1 MSFDGGSS
9 AEVANE
15 VLDALK
21 IRGVHTTFFL
31 TGAFIRRYPDL
42 VRRMAAEGHEIGNHT
57 MDHPHFAPNM
67 RRDPAWTKARVQKEL
82 LDADAELVKVLGRP
96 MDPWW
101 RAPYGEQTPEIR
113 RWAEEVGYRHVG
125 WSEGADTLDWAT
137 AKERRLYRTG
147 SAILKRLHQRLDH
160 DGDGLIVLM
169 HLGSERAEGDR
180 PAAGL
185 GAFMDRARSEGWT
198 FVNASTFLRELGKP
212 AWDPRPRLALLAS
225 APSRSRATAAR

>member
-1 MSFDGGSS
+1 
-9 AEVANE
+9 
-15 VLDALK
+15 
-21 IRGVHTTFFL
+21 
-31 TGAFIRRYPDL
+31 
-42 VRRMAAEGHEIGNHT
+42 

-113 RWAEEVGYRHVG
+113 RWAEEIGYRHVG

-147 SAILKRLHQRLDH
+147 SAILKRLHARLQR
-160 DGDGLIVLM
+160 DGDGIIVLM
-169 HLGSERAEGDR
+169 HLGSERVEGDR
-180 PAAGL
+180 PSAGL
-185 GAFMDRARSEGWT
+185 GAFMDRARAEGWA
-198 FVNASTFLRELGKP
+198 FVSAGTFLRELGKP
-212 AWDPRPRLALLAS
+212 AWDPHPRLALLGGMPAQ
-225 APSRSRATAAR
+225 PRATAAR